1 MKPEE
6 DTFKEPEPI
15 RPPRQRQVQ
24 SASFTK
30 GVLEQPLFI
39 HDDPLSTSQAQFYQP
54 TPAPETVVVH
64 SVPKKTNDAC
74 CWGCAAALCLCFGLE
89 ECCS

>member
-1 MKPEE
+1 MKQEEKTCNKPEP
-6 DTFKEPEPI
+6 F

-30 GVLEQPLFI
+30 GVLEQPHFVQN
-39 HDDPLSTSQAQFYQP
+39 LSQSQAQFYQP
-54 TPAPETVVVH
+54 TPPPETVIVH

>member
-1 MKPEE
+1 MKQGERAV
-6 DTFKEPEPI
+6 DEPEAT
-15 RPPRQRQVQ
+15 RLPRQRQIQ
-24 SASFTK
+24 SVSFTK
-30 GVLEQPLFI
+30 GVLVETNFAN
-39 HDDPLSTSQAQFYQP
+39 DPPAQFYQP
-54 TPAPETVVVH
+54 TPAPETVIVH

>member
-1 MKPEE
+1 MKQEE

-15 RPPRQRQVQ
+15 RSPRQRQVQ

-30 GVLEQPLFI
+30 GVLEQPRFV
-39 HDDPLSTSQAQFYQP
+39 HDNPLTTSQAQFYQP
-54 TPAPETVVVH
+54 TPAPETVIVH